1 MIPRPLSSSK
11 LYSVRKWTWCL
22 IVFCWGLTV
31 SQADRLIR
39 IPTGSLI
46 SPARAKA
53 EMGIENGSSSV
64 TRYEVG
70 LRVNDFFEID
80 GSRYESANGQTIDA
94 VHFQVSIYP
103 EILNYAPGLS
113 AGMRDLF
120 NKTPEGTGYYLALSY
135 RVPLLGEQPLDR
147 DLVLHLGYGWRGV
160 NGFFMGVE
168 APLTNQLL
176 ILAEHDSH
184 SLNAALV
191 WQPMNAMQVRWNV
204 IDRRPFASVMVQFGM

>member
-1 MIPRPLSSSK
+1 MVIFYCSLLS
-11 LYSVRKWTWCL
+11 
-22 IVFCWGLTV
+22 I
-31 SQADRLIR
+31 QADRLIR

-53 EMGIENGSSSV
+53 ELGIENGSSSL

-80 GSRYESANGQTIDA
+80 GSRYELTNGKTIDA
-94 VHFQVSIYP
+94 FHFQVNLYP
-103 EILNYAPGLS
+103 EILNYAPGIS
-113 AGMRDLF
+113 VGVRDLF
-120 NKTPEGTGYYLALSY
+120 HKTPEGTGYYMALSY

-176 ILAEHDSH
+176 ILAEHDTRH
-184 SLNAALV
+184 LNAALV
-191 WQPMNAMQVRWNV
+191 WQPMNALQVRWNA
-204 IDRRPFASVMVQFGM
+204 IDRRTSISLMVQFGM